1 MPWQWVQIPEGN
13 RMDHRIL
20 VISDKVSEQLY
31 EPANKKSLGDIRF
44 ILSCGDL
51 PYDFLENMVSTYNVP
66 LYFVR
71 GNHAKFYESESGVVH
86 DHPWGCID
94 LHVRSIKDA
103 SGFLLA
109 GVQGCHLYNNGPYQ
123 YSQAG
128 MWQFVF
134 RLVPALMANFALSG
148 RYLDIFVT
156 HASPW
161 GIQEG
166 KDEAHQGIKAFLWL
180 LKVFKPLYHFHGH
193 VYDFGKNTPMIIQYG
208 TTQVVNTYGY
218 RTHPISLERKP
229 VPFAEE

>member
-1 MPWQWVQIPEGN
+1 
-13 RMDHRIL
+13 MDHRIL

-94 LHVRSIKDA
+94 LHVRSIKDD